1 MVRRTHAKAKSGRRQ
16 FLLAA
21 GAGVA
26 ASAMPQVSR
35 AQTVSWKIQSSWAQK
50 DIFHEFALDYA
61 RKVSEMTGGRLSF
74 EVLTTGTVVPAFQL
88 QDAVHAGILN
98 GGHGTSVNWYRKHKA
113 AALFGSPP
121 SLGWDAHSMLAWFYH
136 GGGEALYKELIN
148 DLLKLNVT
156 GIPYFPMPT
165 QPLGWFTKEIK
176 SAEEFKGMKY
186 RTVGVA
192 ADLFKELGAEVSN
205 LAGRDIVRAMDRSLI
220 DGAELNNPSSDL
232 TAGLPDAAKFYMMG
246 SHHRQVEVFE
256 IIFNKA
262 KHDALPA
269 EMKSILRYAALAS
282 STDQLGMAY
291 NRYPKDLEEIKKR
304 GVNVVKTNDA
314 VLNEQL
320 AAWDRL
326 IAAYSKDPFFAKVLA
341 SQKVWVK
348 RTQPYLQV
356 NNLGSATLAA
366 AYAHFFSK
374 A

>member
-1 MVRRTHAKAKSGRRQ
+1 
-16 FLLAA
+16 
-21 GAGVA
+21 
-26 ASAMPQVSR
+26 
-35 AQTVSWKIQSSWAQK
+35 
-50 DIFHEFALDYA
+50 
-61 RKVSEMTGGRLSF
+61 
-74 EVLTTGTVVPAFQL
+74 
-88 QDAVHAGILN
+88 
-98 GGHGTSVNWYRKHKA
+98 
-113 AALFGSPP
+113 
-121 SLGWDAHSMLAWFYH
+121 
-136 GGGEALYKELIN
+136 
-148 DLLKLNVT
+148 
-156 GIPYFPMPT
+156 
-165 QPLGWFTKEIK
+165 
-176 SAEEFKGMKY
+176 MKY

-205 LAGRDIVRAMDRSLI
+205 LAGRDIVRAMDRSMI

-246 SHHRQVEVFE
+246 SHHRQLEVFE

>member
-1 MVRRTHAKAKSGRRQ
+1 MPVRRR
-16 FLLAA
+16 FLLA
-21 GAGVA
+21 GGVSLA
-26 ASAMPQVSR
+26 AVAMPQVSR
-35 AQTVSWKIQSSWAQK
+35 AQTVNWRFQSAWAQK

-61 RKVSEMTGGRLSF
+61 RKVNEMTGGRLSL
-74 EVLTTGTVVPAFQL
+74 EVLVTGTIVPAFQL
-88 QDAVHAGILN
+88 QDAVHGGILN

-121 SLGWDAHSMLAWFYH
+121 SFGWDAHSMLAWFYH

-148 DLLKLNVT
+148 DLLKLNLI
-156 GIPYFPMPT
+156 GFAYFPMPT
-165 QPLGWFTKEIK
+165 QPLGWFKKEIK

-186 RTVGVA
+186 RTAGIA
-192 ADLFKELGAEVSN
+192 ADLFKDLGADVSI
-205 LAGRDIVRAMDRSLI
+205 LAGRDIARAMDRDLI
-220 DGAELNNPSSDL
+220 GGAEINNPSSDL
-232 TAGLPDAAKFYMMG
+232 AAGLPDVAKFYMMG

-269 EMKSILRYAALAS
+269 EMRSILRYAALAS

-291 NRYPKDLEEIKKR
+291 ARYPKDLEEIKKR
-304 GVNVVKTNDA
+304 GVNVVKTNEA

-326 IAAYSKDPFFAKVLA
+326 IAAYSKEPFFAKVLA
-341 SQKVWVK
+341 SQKAWVK
-348 RTQPYLQV
+348 RTQPYLQI
-356 NNLGSATLAA
+356 NNLGSSALAS
-366 AYAHFFSK
+366 AYAHYF